1 MVQVTRL
8 TAGSF
13 IVLMAFI
20 GVSGAA
26 EQQFSCKGQVIQ
38 EMPKP
43 TGQPPVR
50 SISPSLPAATVKCR
64 SK

>member
-13 IVLMAFI
+13 IVSMAFI

-26 EQQFSCKGQVIQ
+26 EQQFSCKG
-38 EMPKP
+38 
-43 TGQPPVR
+43 R
-50 SISPSLPAATVKCR
+50 
-64 SK
+64 